1 MSQNNEADVTDRWYS
16 SSSSTEYVA
25 ISPLYMILKGRLMAA
40 MRHDHEA
47 AMRQS
52 DVILLATWH
61 SC

>member
-47 AMRQS
+47 AMR
-52 DVILLATWH
+52 
-61 SC
+61 

>member
-1 MSQNNEADVTDRWYS
+1 MSQNNEADVTDRWY